1 MRIRARLARLERT
14 AGVSGCPACG
24 DRRGRVVLHCGR
36 EQRDGSV
43 RFERPGPMPC
53 PRCGE
58 VPEEVVEVVEVVI
71 ETREDLAR
79 WAAQTDAADTS
90 AGGTGR

>member
-1 MRIRARLARLERT
+1 MRMRARLVRLERT
-14 AGVSGCPACG
+14 AGAAGCPACR

-43 RFERPGPMPC
+43 RFESPEPMPC

-71 ETREDLAR
+71 EAREDLAR
-79 WAAQTDAADTS
+79 WEARTDAADTS
-90 AGGTGR
+90 AGGTRR

>member
-1 MRIRARLARLERT
+1 MRIRARLVRLERA
-14 AGVSGCPACG
+14 AGAAGCPACR
-24 DRRGRVVLHCGR
+24 DRRGRAVLHCGR

-43 RFERPGPMPC
+43 RFEQPEPMPC

-58 VPEEVVEVVEVVI
+58 EPEEVVEVVEVVI

-79 WAAQTDAADTS
+79 WESRTAPGDTS
-90 AGGTGR
+90 AAGMRR